1 MAGEGRDRRERRSHR
16 VRGTLIRVDG
26 AHDESFH
33 ARLTADPDYAG
44 QVAGYAFYP
53 PRAGRTAEG
62 YDGASRDGLARLG
75 ITPFAHQARALSLVE
90 AGENVVVATPTASGK
105 SLVYQ
110 VPALQGAAAGRA
122 SLFLFPTKALAHD
135 QLGRL
140 RAMATTLACEL
151 GEDGIATYDGDT
163 PEGLRARV
171 RDGVRVALTNP
182 DMLHY
187 GVLPYHARW
196 AGFLSRLDIIVL
208 DELHSYRGVFGT
220 HVANILRRLLRLAR
234 HYGAD
239 PTLVAA
245 SATSGNPR
253 QHAEA
258 LTGEPFRLVDEDEAP
273 RGAREFIL
281 WQPPLVQGGTR
292 RRSATSEAADLA
304 ARFVRAGIKSIF
316 FCNSRKVAELLRRYA
331 GGQLSGEDAPLLQ
344 SYRAGYSSEDRRI
357 IEAGF
362 KNGDIRV
369 LTATSALELG
379 MDIGGVDAVVLVG
392 YPGSK
397 MALWQRSGRA
407 GRERRRALTLLIPG
421 NDPLDEYYL
430 HHPELLTEGP
440 VEDAVA
446 DPFNSELHPLHVACA
461 AAELPIRDGER
472 GVMAP
477 DLDPSGVVGLH
488 RLDGA
493 WSHLGRY
500 PHRRLRIRGQ
510 GGRLIRLKDLGGRS
524 LGSADLA
531 TALRELHPG
540 AVHLHQGEPFQVVRL
555 DLDRGVAEL
564 LPHIEDYYTQPRGD
578 TDIEVLS
585 VEDEAALPAGVHVG
599 RVRVSNS
606 VTGYVKKRYVSGAV
620 LEERLLDLPELSYP
634 TQALWFSADAVSDAV
649 APADLPG
656 ALHALEH
663 TLIGLLPAFVLCER
677 ADVGGVS
684 YPLYPATGRSQVFI
698 YDGYPGGVGYARA
711 GGSQFASWLRAARD
725 LLASCPCQNGCPR
738 CVLSPKCGNGNQ
750 YLDKHAATR
759 LAGALLARLQE
770 GSARVRA

>member
-1 MAGEGRDRRERRSHR
+1 MDDAR
-16 VRGTLIRVDG
+16 
-26 AHDESFH
+26 DESFH
-33 ARLTADPDYAG
+33 ARLTGVPDYAE

-53 PRAGRTAEG
+53 PRAGRLAAG
-62 YDGASRDGLARLG
+62 YDGPFADDLERLG
-75 ITPFAHQARALSLVE
+75 ITPFAHQARALIALG
-90 AGENVVVATPTASGK
+90 AGQNVVVATPTASGK

-110 VPALQGAAAGRA
+110 LPTLRAAAAGRA
-122 SLFLFPTKALAHD
+122 SLYLFPTKALAHD

-140 RAMATTLACEL
+140 TAMATALDLQL
-151 GEDGIATYDGDT
+151 GEDAIASYDGDT
-163 PEGLRARV
+163 PEARRARL
-171 RDGVRVALTNP
+171 RDGALVALTNP

-196 AGFLSRLDIIVL
+196 AGFLSRLDTVVL

-220 HVANILRRLLRLAR
+220 HVANVLRRLLRLAR

-239 PTLVAA
+239 PRLVAA
-245 SATSGNPR
+245 SATIGNPR

-258 LTGEPFRLVDEDEAP
+258 LTGEPFTLVDEDEAP

-281 WQPPLVQGGTR
+281 WQPPEVPGGAR

-331 GGQLSGEDAPLLQ
+331 GARLSGEEAPLLQ
-344 SYRAGYSSEDRRI
+344 SYRAGYSSEDRRL

-430 HHPELLTEGP
+430 HHPELLTEDA

-472 GVMAP
+472 GVFGP
-477 DLDPSGVVGLH
+477 DLDPASVPGLH
-488 RLDGA
+488 RVDGA
-493 WSHLGRY
+493 WSHMGRY

-510 GGRLIRLKDLGGRS
+510 AGRLIRLRHVGGRS

-540 AVHLHQGEPFQVVRL
+540 AVYLHQGEPYQVVRL
-555 DLDRGVAEL
+555 DLGRGIAEL
-564 LPHIEDYYTQPRGD
+564 LPHIEDYYTQPRSE
-578 TDIEVLS
+578 TDIEVLA
-585 VEDEAALPAGVHVG
+585 VTPGAAAPWPTGVHLG
-599 RVRVSNS
+599 RVRVATNI
-606 VTGYVKKRYVSGAV
+606 TAYVKKRYVSGAV
-620 LEERLLDLPELSYP
+620 LEERPLDLPELSYP
-634 TQALWFSADAVSDAV
+634 TQALWFSADGVADAV
-649 APADLPG
+649 APAELPG

-684 YPLYPATGRSQVFI
+684 YPHYPATGSSQVFI

-711 GGSQFASWLRAARD
+711 GASQFVAWLRAARD
-725 LLASCPCQNGCPR
+725 LLERCPCESGCPR

-750 YLDKHAATR
+750 YLDKHAARR
-759 LAGALLARLQE
+759 LAAALLARLDAVPAA
-770 GSARVRA
+770 ARA